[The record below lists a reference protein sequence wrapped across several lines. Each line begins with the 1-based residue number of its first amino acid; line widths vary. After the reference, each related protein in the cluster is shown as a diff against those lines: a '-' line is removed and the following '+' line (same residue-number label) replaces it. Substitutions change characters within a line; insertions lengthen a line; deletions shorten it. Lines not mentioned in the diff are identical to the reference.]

1 MTRPG
6 TGTADD
12 ARRAFAGADGII
24 FDNDGVLVDSEP
36 VSLAAYRDAIREQG
50 VDLCEQDDEK
60 YCGLTDADIV
70 RDMEKVYGLELD
82 LVRFQARKR
91 ELYFLYAGQR
101 GLPAFPGA
109 RDLLGSLVAARRPIA
124 LASSAPTE
132 KITHNLAAAG
142 LGGLFRV
149 VVTGEDFARGK
160 PDPEIFLRAAE
171 RLGVGP
177 GRCVVIE
184 DSINGLRAARAAG
197 MFGIGITN
205 TFPAERLAP
214 HADAVITSLDQ
225 LMPR

>member
-12 ARRAFAGADGII
+12 ARGAFADAAAVI

-82 LVRFQARKR
+82 LPRFQARKR
-91 ELYFLYAGQR
+91 ELYFLYARER
-101 GLPAFPGA
+101 GLAAFPGA
-109 RDLLGSLVAARRPIA
+109 RALLEALVAAGRPMA

-132 KITHNLAAAG
+132 KIGHNLAAAG
-142 LGGLFRV
+142 LEGLFRV

-171 RLGVGP
+171 RLGVEP

-184 DSINGLRAARAAG
+184 DSINGLRAARAAE

-205 TFPAERLAP
+205 TFPADRLAP
-214 HADAVITSLDQ
+214 HADAVVASLDQ